1 MARKKAPKRRAKTN
15 PPLTAE
21 EIRLRHAASLESG
34 WRRTARES
42 ESREGWS
49 RDPAA
54 ANFVAGPLR
63 DERTGEHVRRWMKS
77 ERDLRAAM
85 RAVPHR
91 AKMNPLLT
99 AEEIRAR
106 HAASLHQ
113 GWRRTLDEAHIGW
126 SRDPDDDR
134 YVGSVAEDDRRR
146 VFVRHFTDAELEHR
160 VAAEL
165 VRSRGHRGPFYVS
178 AVRGAD
184 RRLLAGP
191 YADHET
197 ALRDVQTVKDMVLA
211 DYGTRADY
219 STAYGTVAYSGAGPD
234 DVLYRPADVHAFRLR
249 EAAALEAEARRMER
263 ARARPKRAKANDHP
277 TSLAHDHYE
286 MDGGGEGN
294 GFSLMIERHVPD
306 TGYRYVKLSPRHADA
321 PTRGGRYPTP
331 SEEQRYR
338 RAWAK
343 QRRLAVDVMWD
354 LRAKL
359 ARRGEHITLE
369 DLPGAGAIYWRDRG
383 AVTTDRVSDIV
394 DAVTE
399 LLGASRAEKVNRM
412 PRRRAA

>member
-1 MARKKAPKRRAKTN
+1 MAHRTRKRPARRAK
-15 PPLTAE
+15 
-21 EIRLRHAASLESG
+21 
-34 WRRTARES
+34 
-42 ESREGWS
+42 
-49 RDPAA
+49 
-54 ANFVAGPLR
+54 ANAP
-63 DERTGEHVRRWMKS
+63 
-77 ERDLRAAM
+77 
-85 RAVPHR
+85 
-91 AKMNPLLT
+91 LT

-134 YVGSVAEDDRRR
+134 YVGSVAQDDRRR
-146 VFVRHFTDAELEHR
+146 VFVRRFTDAELEHH

-191 YADHET
+191 YADHEA

-263 ARARPKRAKANDHP
+263 ARARPKRTKRSGAKTNEHY
-277 TSLAHDHYE
+277 TSLAHDYRTL
-286 MDGGGEGN
+286 GEFG
-294 GFSLMIERHVPD
+294 LMVERHVPD
-306 TGYRYVKLSPRHADA
+306 TGYRYVKLSPKHVEA
-321 PTRGGRYPTP
+321 PTRGGRYHTP
-331 SEEQRYR
+331 GEEERARWARGNERR
-338 RAWAK
+338 RA
-343 QRRLAVDVMWD
+343 VDAMWD
-354 LRAKL
+354 LRTKL
-359 ARRGEHITLE
+359 ARHGEHITLE
-369 DLPGAGAIYWRDRG
+369 DLPGGGAIYWRRRD

-399 LLGASRAEKVNRM
+399 LLGASRAGKANHAM
-412 PRRRAA
+412 RRRAA